1 MKGGTF
7 TPGQEKVRP
16 GIYFNFTER
25 ANDRITV
32 GERGRA
38 AIPLVLSWGEPKKII
53 EIKRESDASDKLGL
67 DLAEP
72 SLLLLREVRKRA
84 SEVLVYRV
92 NEGEKATA
100 ELVGALENKVT
111 VTAKYGGSKGNDI
124 KIRVANNVLD
134 DGAMDVTTFFG
145 AREVETQTVKSA
157 DELTSNECV
166 TFSGTG
172 QLEEKASVSL
182 SGGSDKE
189 PITGAYT
196 DFLSALET
204 ESFDVVALP
213 VDEEEL
219 KVTFTSFIKRLR
231 EDQGIKVQGVLSN
244 YDANYEGIVNVTN
257 GVVLDDDKTLSPA
270 ETTAWVAG
278 AIAGA
283 TLKQSLT
290 FMEYEGAVDVEP
302 RYDHDE
308 TVKRLK
314 KGEFLF
320 TFDGRDK
327 TVTVE
332 KDQNSLE
339 SDAKFSLNKVIRII
353 DAFHNDVFR
362 SFKDIIKNRKRTG
375 EDIPVSPDGVSIVQT
390 AVALYLN
397 LLQDDGVVMDFD
409 PKDDIEIEITAAG
422 DGFIVNVG
430 IQPVGS
436 AEKFYFAVEV
446 R

>member
-25 ANDRITV
+25 ANDRVTV

-38 AIPLVLSWGEPKKII
+38 AIPLILSWGEPKKII

-84 SEVLVYRV
+84 NEVLVYRV
-92 NEGEKATA
+92 NEGEKAKADLT
-100 ELVGALENKVT
+100 EGVKVE
-111 VTAKYGGSKGNDI
+111 AKYGGSKGNDI
-124 KIRVANNVLD
+124 KIRVANNVID
-134 DGAMDVTTFFG
+134 DEAMDVTTFFG
-145 AREVETQTVKSA
+145 AREIETQTVKNA
-157 DELTSNECV
+157 DELKGNECV
-166 TFSGTG
+166 AFSGSG
-172 QLEEKASVSL
+172 VLEEKASVSL

-231 EDQGIKVQGVLSN
+231 EDQGIKVQGVVAD
-244 YDANYEGIVNVTN
+244 YDANYEGVVNVTN
-257 GVVLDDDKTLSPA
+257 GVVLENDKTLSPA

-283 TLKQSLT
+283 SLKQSLT

-409 PKDDIEIEITAAG
+409 PKEDIEIEITAAG